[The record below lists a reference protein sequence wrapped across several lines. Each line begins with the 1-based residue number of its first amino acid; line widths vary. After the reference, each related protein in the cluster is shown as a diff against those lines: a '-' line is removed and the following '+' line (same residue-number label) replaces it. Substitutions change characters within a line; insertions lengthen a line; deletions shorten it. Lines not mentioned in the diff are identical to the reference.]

1 MTDGNLVGPSLCLR
15 FQGGRKGQDRE
26 QTWTTAGETGA
37 DVKAGELDG
46 HRWSRGPGNY
56 READEDSSGNAG
68 WNATVAELSG
78 EAGFGSFSHHGGG
91 GLVCLFC
98 CFCLTA

>member
-1 MTDGNLVGPSLCLR
+1 MTDGNLAGPGLCLG

-26 QTWTTAGETGA
+26 RTWTTAGETGA

-56 READEDSSGNAG
+56 READEDSSGERRLECYSCRAVWGG
-68 WNATVAELSG
+68 WLW
-78 EAGFGSFSHHGGG
+78 
-91 GLVCLFC
+91 
-98 CFCLTA
+98 